1 MDETPNLEELSA
13 IVLHTAFG
21 LHRDLGPGLLE
32 SAYEAILA
40 KLLQDQGLPVARQT
54 MIPINFAGLILDE
67 GFRADLIVA
76 KILVVELKSVDRLVD
91 VHYKQ
96 LLTCLKLMHLP
107 LGLLINF
114 GGATFKENV
123 KRIANHHHDFT
134 ASRLRIHQ
142 APT

>member
-13 IVLHTAFG
+13 IVLNTAYG

-40 KLLQDQGLPVARQT
+40 KLLQDQGLSVARQT

-67 GFRADLIVA
+67 GFRADLIVG
-76 KILVVELKSVDRLVD
+76 KRLVVELKSVDRLVD

-96 LLTCLKLMHLP
+96 LLTYLKLMHLP

-123 KRIANHHHDFT
+123 KRIANHHQDST
-134 ASRLRIHQ
+134 SSRLRIHQ
-142 APT
+142 APA